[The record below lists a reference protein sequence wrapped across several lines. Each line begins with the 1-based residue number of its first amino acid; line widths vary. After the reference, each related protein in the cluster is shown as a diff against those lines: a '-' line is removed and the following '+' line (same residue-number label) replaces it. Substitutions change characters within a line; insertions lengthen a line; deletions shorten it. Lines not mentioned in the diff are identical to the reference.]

1 MTDRKLPPV
10 ADAMAYWSD
19 GRVQVVLH
27 GTTIQDDRAT
37 ELTTA
42 QALRLAEMLVRS
54 ARQGL
59 AEPPTGLEY
68 RGG

>member
-1 MTDRKLPPV
+1 VTDRKLPPV
-10 ADAMAYWSD
+10 ADAMAYWSE
-19 GRVQVVLH
+19 GKVQVVLH

>member
-10 ADAMAYWSD
+10 ADAMAYWSE
-19 GRVQVVLH
+19 GKVQVVLH

>member
-1 MTDRKLPPV
+1 VIDRKLPPV
-10 ADAMAYWSD
+10 ADAMAYWSE
-19 GRVQVVLH
+19 GKVQVVLH

-42 QALRLAEMLVRS
+42 QALRLAAMLVRS

-59 AEPPTGLEY
+59 AE
-68 RGG
+68 

>member
-10 ADAMAYWSD
+10 ADAMAYWSE
-19 GRVQVVLH
+19 GKVQVVLH

-59 AEPPTGLEY
+59 AE
-68 RGG
+68 

>member
-1 MTDRKLPPV
+1 VSERTLPPV
-10 ADAMAYWSD
+10 ADAMAYWSE
-19 GRVQVVLH
+19 GKVQVVLH
-27 GTTIQDDRAT
+27 GTTIKDDRAT

-59 AEPPTGLEY
+59 AG
-68 RGG
+68 

>member
-1 MTDRKLPPV
+1 VSERKLPPV
-10 ADAMAYWSD
+10 ADALAYWSE
-19 GRVQVVLH
+19 GKVQVVLH
-27 GTTIQDDRAT
+27 GLTHRDDRAT

>member
-1 MTDRKLPPV
+1 
-10 ADAMAYWSD
+10 
-19 GRVQVVLH
+19 VVLH
-27 GTTIQDDRAT
+27 GLTHRDDRAT

-59 AEPPTGLEY
+59 AG
-68 RGG
+68 

>member
-1 MTDRKLPPV
+1 
-10 ADAMAYWSD
+10 MAYWSE
-19 GRVQVVLH
+19 GKVQVVLH

-37 ELTTA
+37 ELTPA

-59 AEPPTGLEY
+59 AE
-68 RGG
+68 

>member
-19 GRVQVVLH
+19 GKVQVVLH

-59 AEPPTGLEY
+59 AE
-68 RGG
+68 

>member
-1 MTDRKLPPV
+1 MNDRKLPPV
-10 ADAMAYWSD
+10 ADAMAYWSE
-19 GRVQVVLH
+19 GKVQVALH
-27 GTTIQDDRAT
+27 GTTIKDDRAT

-59 AEPPTGLEY
+59 AE
-68 RGG
+68 